1 MIKKLKKFT
10 YGILFFTSIIS
21 AQNVNV
27 SLDFNT
33 QRFIGD
39 VSELDRSKFFNI
51 HSTENDTETNAF
63 YNDYNVGLGRSFWG
77 PFSYAQSQTGS
88 VGSYPGPRSGDNAT
102 RAVKRYIITE
112 HPYNVF
118 YDGVDVEAGAD
129 WAVEYFKDFLD
140 DDSRPEFFE
149 LMNEPFVHA
158 TDYYDGPWNATQQTS
173 IKSQMA
179 NFYKAVGEKFK
190 ANSALQN
197 TKIIGYGG
205 AYPSMEINDFA
216 LWNSNMKMFM
226 DTAGDVM
233 DGFSVHLYDGINFTG
248 QSTKRSGANSEAV
261 LDLIE
266 TYSYT
271 KWGVVK
277 PLAISEYGGI
287 ESGYGDDYSDIA
299 NIQSVRAINHIL
311 FNLLDREDRMMI
323 SIPFIS
329 GKAEW
334 HINEGNNYQPY
345 QAVLFK
351 PTNIGEP
358 NPNGW
363 EYTPRIHFYDLW
375 KNVIGKRVSITSD
388 NPDIQVQAFNDDK
401 KVFVALSNLDESDK
415 TINLN
420 MISSLEGLE
429 NVRIKRLKI
438 YDQSLP
444 IFTDEVVMSAPNNI
458 TLIADETIVLEYTF
472 ADKIAFD
479 EAIRFKNYYTSSHL
493 KTISANQTIAF
504 NFNDVTNTNVASA
517 TLKMSIGR
525 KHNVS
530 KMPVILVNGTQ
541 VTVPTNWKGYDQ
553 ANRDDFFGT
562 IDIPVP
568 ANLIQTNNSV
578 SIQFP
583 DSGGRVSSLILSVG
597 NLGEVVSNDPKLSY
611 TSLPTKIL
619 TSGYGD
625 LDYEVTWSNVTPGNI
640 MYNQL
645 RDANGV
651 QVAGK
656 QINITTAS
664 GSQVIDWSF
673 FGDGK
678 LEVGTNARVSSQYA
692 GTDGVFNTE
701 LPIVS
706 TLSLDDFNNLDD
718 NFKIYPNP
726 VSDKLTIYFKDN
738 LQDDTSLNLFDIQ
751 GKLVVSQTK
760 KLQDN
765 ITSFDIAALPKG
777 IYFLKVKNRS
787 TSKYIKIIKE

>member
-1 MIKKLKKFT
+1 MYMIKKLSCS
-10 YGILFFTSIIS
+10 LLLFTSIIC
-21 AQNVNV
+21 AQNVEIK
-27 SLDFNT
+27 LDFNT
-33 QRFIGD
+33 QRYIGN
-39 VSELDRSKFFNI
+39 VSELDRTKFFNI
-51 HSTENDTETNAF
+51 HSTDDDVESNTF

-77 PFSYAQSQTGS
+77 PFAYAKSQTGS
-88 VGSYPGPRSGDNAT
+88 VGSYPDPRSGNDAT
-102 RAVKRYIITE
+102 KTVKRYIITE
-112 HPYNVF
+112 HPSNVF
-118 YDGVDVEAGAD
+118 YDGVDVEKGAD

-140 DDSRPEFFE
+140 DDSRPQFFE

-158 TDYYDGPWNATQQTS
+158 IDYYDGGWNATQNAN
-173 IKSQMA
+173 IRSQMS
-179 NFYKAVGEKFK
+179 NFYKAVGERFRDTP
-190 ANSALQN
+190 ALKN
-197 TKIIGYGG
+197 TKLIGYGG
-205 AYPSMEINDFA
+205 AYPSLEISDFG
-216 LWNSNMKMFM
+216 LWDNTMKLFM

-233 DGFSVHLYDGINFTG
+233 DGFSIHLYDGINITG

-266 TYSYT
+266 TYSYA
-271 KWGVVK
+271 KWGIVK

-287 ESGYGDDYSDIA
+287 EKGYGDDYSDLA
-299 NIQSVRAINHIL
+299 SIQSVTAINHIL

-358 NPNGW
+358 TPNGW

-375 KNVIGKRVSITSD
+375 KNVKGKRISITSD
-388 NPDIQVQAFNDDK
+388 NPDIQVQAFSDDK
-401 KVFVALSNLDESDK
+401 KVYVAFSNLDESDK
-415 TINLN
+415 TLNLN

-429 NVRIKRLKI
+429 SVRIKRLKI
-438 YDQSLP
+438 YDQQLP
-444 IFTDEVVMSAPNNI
+444 IFTDEVVMSAPSSI
-458 TLIADETIVLEYTF
+458 TLIAEETIVLEYTF
-472 ADKIAFD
+472 SDKITFD
-479 EAIRFKNYYTSSHL
+479 EAIYFDNYYTSSHL
-493 KTISANQTIAF
+493 QAINTNQTILF
-504 NFNDVTNTNVASA
+504 NFNDVKNTDVESA

-530 KMPVILVNGTQ
+530 KTPVILVNGTQ

-568 ANLIQTNNSV
+568 ANLIQTNNSI

-583 DSGGRVSSLILSVG
+583 DSGGRISSLILSVG
-597 NLGEVVSNDPKLSY
+597 NLGEVVVNEPTLIY
-611 TSLPTKIL
+611 TSIPTKIL
-619 TSGYGD
+619 TTGYGD
-625 LDYEVTWSNVTPGNI
+625 LDYEVSWANVTPGSI

-645 RDANGV
+645 RDANGE

-656 QINITTAS
+656 QIAVNTSS
-664 GSQVIDWSF
+664 GSQIIDWNF
-673 FGDGK
+673 FGIGE
-678 LEVGTNARVSSQYA
+678 LVVGTNARVASQYPTNNVTA
-692 GTDGVFNTE
+692 SNTE

-718 NFKIYPNP
+718 NFKVYPNP
-726 VSDKLTIYFKDN
+726 VSDRLTVYFKDN

-751 GKLVVSQTK
+751 GKLVISNTK
-760 KLQDN
+760 KVKNNTATL
-765 ITSFDIAALPKG
+765 ALDSLPNG
-777 IYFLKVKNRS
+777 IYFLKITDAK
-787 TSKYIKIIKE
+787 TSKYFKIIKK

>member
-1 MIKKLKKFT
+1 MLKKLSYSIF
-10 YGILFFTSIIS
+10 FFTTIIC
-21 AQNVNV
+21 AQNVEV
-27 SLDFNT
+27 TLDFNT
-33 QRFIGD
+33 QRYIGGI
-39 VSELDRSKFFNI
+39 SELDRSKFFNI
-51 HSTENDTETNAF
+51 HSTDNDTEANTF

-77 PFSYAQSQTGS
+77 PFSYAKSQTGS
-88 VGSYPGPRSGDNAT
+88 VGSYPNSRSGNDAT
-102 RAVKRYIITE
+102 KTVKRFIITE
-112 HPYNVF
+112 HPFNVF
-118 YDGVDVEAGAD
+118 YDGVDVEKGAN

-158 TDYYDGPWNATQQTS
+158 TDYYSGSWNATQQAS
-173 IKSQMA
+173 IKFQMA

-190 ANSALQN
+190 ATPALKN
-197 TKIIGYGG
+197 TKIIGYSG

-226 DTAGDVM
+226 DTAGEVM

-271 KWGVVK
+271 KWGIVK

-287 ESGYGDDYSDIA
+287 ESGYGDNYSDIA
-299 NIQSVRAINHIL
+299 NIQSVKAINHIL
-311 FNLLDREDRMMI
+311 FNLLEREDRMMI

-334 HINEGNNYQPY
+334 HITEANNYQPY

-375 KNVIGKRVSITSD
+375 KNVKGKRVAISSD
-388 NPDIQVQAFNDDK
+388 NPDIQVQAFNDGK
-401 KVFVALSNLDESDK
+401 KVYVAFSNLDESDK
-415 TINLN
+415 TLNLN
-420 MISSLEGLE
+420 MMSSLDGLE
-429 NVRIKRLKI
+429 SVRIKRLKI
-438 YDQSLP
+438 YEQQLP
-444 IFTDEVVMSAPNNI
+444 IFTDETVMSAPKNI

-472 ADKIAFD
+472 ANKITFD

-493 KTISANQTIAF
+493 LAINANQSIAF
-504 NFNDVTNTNVASA
+504 NFNNVKNTDVKSA

-530 KMPVILVNGTQ
+530 KTPIILVNGTQ
-541 VTVPTNWKGYDQ
+541 INVPTNWKGYDQ
-553 ANRDDFFGT
+553 ANRDDFFGM

-578 SIQFP
+578 SIRFS
-583 DSGGRVSSLILSVG
+583 DSGGRISSVVLNVG
-597 NLGEVVSNDPKLSY
+597 NLGEVIATEPKLTY
-611 TSLPTKIL
+611 TSMPTKIL

-645 RDANGV
+645 RDANGE

-656 QINITTAS
+656 QIQINTAS
-664 GSQVIDWSF
+664 GSQIIDWSF
-673 FGDGK
+673 FGNGN
-678 LEVGTNARVSSQYA
+678 LVAGTNARVSSQYS
-692 GTDGVFNTE
+692 GTEGVFNTE

-706 TLSLDDFNNLDD
+706 TLSLDDFTNLNE
-718 NFKIYPNP
+718 NFKVYPNP
-726 VSDKLTIYFKDN
+726 VSDKINIDFSSDFQSKV
-738 LQDDTSLNLFDIQ
+738 SLKLFDIQ
-751 GKLVVSQTK
+751 GKLVASKTK
-760 KLQDN
+760 SNKEN
-765 ITSFDIAALPKG
+765 SVDINVDSLPTG
-777 IYFLKVKNRS
+777 IYLLKIMDAISSKN
-787 TSKYIKIIKE
+787 IKIIKQ